1 MSSKGIIKG
10 IKAGTTKITV
20 KSGTKKFVVTVTV
33 PKTTTKKITGIKS
46 AIKLKKGKTYKL
58 KPKKVPANS
67 DYKISYNSSNKK
79 VATVS
84 SKGVITA
91 RKKGSTTIT
100 IKSGKIS
107 VKCKVTVK

>member
-1 MSSKGIIKG
+1 MCGYAQSCAFISVIELPRIP
-10 IKAGTTKITV
+10 AYY
-20 KSGTKKFVVTVTV
+20 